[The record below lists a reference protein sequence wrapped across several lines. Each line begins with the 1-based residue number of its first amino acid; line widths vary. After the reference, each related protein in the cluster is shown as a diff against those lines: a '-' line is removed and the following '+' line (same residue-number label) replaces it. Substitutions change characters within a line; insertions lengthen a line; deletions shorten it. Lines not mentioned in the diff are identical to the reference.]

1 MESKTILYSFLIC
14 CLALVSFALL
24 WIFKV
29 NFIITAIIESFV
41 VFFSFLFFAK
51 TDKSNF
57 RTKSLI
63 FSFFYL
69 LIKGTIINYNDFN
82 YLNFLYFLIFGFIF
96 ISTTIE
102 GFKIK
107 DGMAWFLWLI
117 LGMCINI
124 CIYLLSNFI

>member
-1 MESKTILYSFLIC
+1 
-14 CLALVSFALL
+14 
-24 WIFKV
+24 
-29 NFIITAIIESFV
+29 V